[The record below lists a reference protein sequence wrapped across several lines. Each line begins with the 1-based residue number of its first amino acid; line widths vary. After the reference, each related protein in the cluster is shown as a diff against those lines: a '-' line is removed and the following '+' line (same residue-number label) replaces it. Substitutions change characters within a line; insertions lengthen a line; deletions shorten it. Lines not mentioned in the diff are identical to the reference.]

1 MVRIRLQR
9 LGRRHRPFF
18 RLNAVDQRAKLD
30 GSVIEELGWYNPVAR
45 SGEKEY
51 SLNEDRIRHWL
62 SVGAQ
67 PTDTVKDI
75 LVKHGMYDA
84 DTRKAE
90 LQLRFGEKMKRVEAE
105 RKAAEE
111 AARIE
116 AEEKAKAEAEAKAK
130 AEAEAKEKAAA
141 EAAAAEGGS
150 GEEEKPAEG

>member
-18 RLNAVDQRAKLD
+18 RLNAVDQRSKLD

-45 SGEKEY
+45 GGEQEY

-84 DTRKAE
+84 DKRKGE
-90 LQLRFGEKMKRVEAE
+90 LQARFGEKMRRVEEE
-105 RKAAEE
+105 RRAAEE
-111 AARIE
+111 AARAAAE
-116 AEEKAKAEAEAKAK
+116 AKAKAEAEAKAK

-141 EAAAAEGGS
+141 EAAAAEGA
-150 GEEEKPAEG
+150 GEGEKPAEG